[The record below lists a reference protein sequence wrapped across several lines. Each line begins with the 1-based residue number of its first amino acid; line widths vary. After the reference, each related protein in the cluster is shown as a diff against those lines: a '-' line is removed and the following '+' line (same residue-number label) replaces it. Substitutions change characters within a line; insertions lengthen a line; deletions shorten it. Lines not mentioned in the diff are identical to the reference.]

1 MKTEELIEGV
11 KNRILSEQRKHQG
24 GTAWA
29 KIAAHKIVHEYLDT
43 QSENIKDIKLKWQ
56 KHNRDNGMSWN
67 EVAELVNELTEPDMP
82 PIRSQF
88 HDIALDVKQP
98 PPSEAVDDGD
108 TVAVQKQTDGSYH
121 LACQNCGTTKQPLQM
136 IPFRNDNHVVGLL
149 TACDECRD
157 ELYGQRFDRETK
169 FPHPSEQERYV
180 KQALDMVIEEEQR
193 LSQERYDKGKS
204 HLLRFYNSHE
214 ISQAHWDALKIASG
228 KK

>member
-1 MKTEELIEGV
+1 MTKAEMIEILKRFGVYSSEWWDSEAEYIFKLADALTEIEGIIF
-11 KNRILSEQRKHQG
+11 NPETAG
-24 GTAWA
+24 GDY
-29 KIAAHKIVHEYLDT
+29 KE
-43 QSENIKDIKLKWQ
+43 
-56 KHNRDNGMSWN
+56 
-67 EVAELVNELTEPDMP
+67 
-82 PIRSQF
+82 
-88 HDIALDVKQP
+88 P
-98 PPSEAVDDGD
+98 PPSEGVDDGD